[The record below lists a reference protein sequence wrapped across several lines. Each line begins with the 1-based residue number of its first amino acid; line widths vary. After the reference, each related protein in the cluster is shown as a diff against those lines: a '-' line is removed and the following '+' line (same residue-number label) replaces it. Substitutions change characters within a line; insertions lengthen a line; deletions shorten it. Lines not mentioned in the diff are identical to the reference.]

1 MRSLWMIVVGLVLC
15 GSAYGQTPEGIVAWT
30 AHAPAAV
37 QAGEHVKV
45 ELRGKIEDGW
55 HIYSISQP
63 PGGPTTTY
71 ISLTGKLFHQDGT
84 ITGPASHR
92 EFDPNFNMDT
102 ETHEGQVA
110 FVIPA
115 LVDGAAPSGEQK
127 MGLEVTFQAC
137 NESLCLPPHTM
148 SLHVPVKVGLPAG
161 ATSKATVPPPSSTE
175 SGLKSPVAP
184 RDVPAE
190 SSTAG
195 ASKLEVGSARGEDTS
210 SEVAALRL
218 RSLPSFLW
226 LALGMGALSLLTPC
240 VFPMVPITVSYFS
253 NHGAKTRRGAI
264 GYAGVY
270 GLGIILTFSAIGLA
284 LALIFGAAG
293 VNRLASNPWVNLLI
307 TALFLAFAFSLFGAY
322 FIQMPSGWMNKLD
335 GVTRSQ
341 ESSHALGALLMGF
354 TFSLTSFTCT
364 APFVGTLLIMAA
376 QGSWRWPLMG
386 MLAYS
391 TIFALPF
398 VGLALAPQLLSRLP
412 RSGNWMNQVKVVMG
426 FLEIAA
432 AMKFLSNADLVW
444 GWGIFT
450 RTTVLAVWIACCA
463 AVVLYVF
470 GLFRLDHD
478 QPVGH
483 IGAARLAIGLSFLA
497 MTVALIPGLLDKPM
511 GELDSFLPPV
521 QAAANSSTQKG
532 EATSSEVEWLLND
545 YDGGL
550 QKAQQEKRL
559 VLIDFTGYTCT
570 NCRWMEANMFPRPG
584 VKAELEKFVTVRLY
598 TDGHGPIYE
607 KQQKLELE
615 HFGTVALPLYA
626 IVRPDGR
633 VVKTFPGLTRDADEF
648 LAFLHSGD
656 SAPSSQP

>member
-1 MRSLWMIVVGLVLC
+1 
-15 GSAYGQTPEGIVAWT
+15 
-30 AHAPAAV
+30 
-37 QAGEHVKV
+37 
-45 ELRGKIEDGW
+45 
-55 HIYSISQP
+55 
-63 PGGPTTTY
+63 
-71 ISLTGKLFHQDGT
+71 
-84 ITGPASHR
+84 
-92 EFDPNFNMDT
+92 
-102 ETHEGQVA
+102 
-110 FVIPA
+110 
-115 LVDGAAPSGEQK
+115 
-127 MGLEVTFQAC
+127 
-137 NESLCLPPHTM
+137 
-148 SLHVPVKVGLPAG
+148 
-161 ATSKATVPPPSSTE
+161 
-175 SGLKSPVAP
+175 
-184 RDVPAE
+184 
-190 SSTAG
+190 
-195 ASKLEVGSARGEDTS
+195 
-210 SEVAALRL
+210 
-218 RSLPSFLW
+218 
-226 LALGMGALSLLTPC
+226 
-240 VFPMVPITVSYFS
+240 
-253 NHGAKTRRGAI
+253 
-264 GYAGVY
+264 
-270 GLGIILTFSAIGLA
+270 
-284 LALIFGAAG
+284 
-293 VNRLASNPWVNLLI
+293 
-307 TALFLAFAFSLFGAY
+307 
-322 FIQMPSGWMNKLD
+322 
-335 GVTRSQ
+335 
-341 ESSHALGALLMGF
+341 
-354 TFSLTSFTCT
+354 
-364 APFVGTLLIMAA
+364 
-376 QGSWRWPLMG
+376 
-386 MLAYS
+386 
-391 TIFALPF
+391 
-398 VGLALAPQLLSRLP
+398 
-412 RSGNWMNQVKVVMG
+412 MG

-521 QAAANSSTQKG
+521 QAAANSSTQKS

-633 VVKTFPGLTRDADEF
+633 IVKTFPGLTRDADEF